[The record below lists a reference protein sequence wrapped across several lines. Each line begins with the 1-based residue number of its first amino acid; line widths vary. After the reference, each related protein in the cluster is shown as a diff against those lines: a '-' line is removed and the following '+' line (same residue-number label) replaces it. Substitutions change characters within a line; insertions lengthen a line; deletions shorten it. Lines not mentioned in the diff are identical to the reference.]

1 MITSTTFGLCLA
13 FSFSQLKFLLSIPF
27 LGSIGTNPCADV
39 FLVDKTFRVQFY
51 EYTFT
56 LLLRCGKEYR
66 VDKDFRPLL
75 FGQLITETKALV
87 EETIKNGDGV
97 WVLEKRLITE
107 RYSRLSKLESSKEV
121 YHFKVIPEGV
131 PRHKHLKELETVDAI
146 TAVGNYYK
154 VYELMSRW

>member
-1 MITSTTFGLCLA
+1 MITRATFGFCLTFSLCEL
-13 FSFSQLKFLLSIPF
+13 QFLLSIPF
-27 LGSIGTNPCADV
+27 IGSIGTKDSAGL
-39 FLVDKTFRVQFY
+39 FLVDNVFRIQFH

-56 LLLRCGKEYR
+56 LLLRYGKGYR

-75 FGQLITETKALV
+75 FGQLITETKALA

-131 PRHKHLKELETVDAI
+131 PRHKHLKELGAVDAI
-146 TAVGNYYK
+146 TAVGNYYE